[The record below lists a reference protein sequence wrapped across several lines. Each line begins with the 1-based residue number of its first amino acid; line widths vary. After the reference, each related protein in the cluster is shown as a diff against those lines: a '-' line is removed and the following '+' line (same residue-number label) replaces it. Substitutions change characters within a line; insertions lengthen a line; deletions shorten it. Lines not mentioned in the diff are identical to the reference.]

1 MLTTGSKVTG
11 LVHQL
16 HLPILLNAEIYML
29 PSFTMETMLDAIT
42 TFKVTEMLLV
52 PPILIRMVRDPIVKK
67 YDLSHLE
74 RFSSGAAPLSAEILT
89 QLEKKFPGTGFKQGY
104 GMTESCS
111 CITAH
116 PPDKMGYEYAF
127 RVGTIVANT
136 EVKIIHPDTGAE
148 LGYNEPGEILARGP
162 QIVMGYLNNPK
173 ATAETFD
180 SDGWLHTGDVGL
192 IDKEGFITIT
202 DRIKEMIKVK
212 GIGVAPAEL
221 EDLLLGHPDVEDT
234 AVLATPDEYS
244 GEKPKAHVVVKPGR
258 ASTAEEKTAVGKKLI
273 QYVKEKKVRHKWL
286 FEVEFTDEIPKSAS
300 GKILRR
306 VLRDLDRTGGKKN
319 RVVVRDEGSAR
330 AKL

>member
-1 MLTTGSKVTG
+1 MLVTG

-16 HLPILLNAEIYML
+16 HLPVLLNAEVYML
-29 PSFTMETMLDAIT
+29 PSFTMEAMLEAVS
-42 TFKVTEMLLV
+42 TFKIKEILLV
-52 PPILIRMVRDPIVKK
+52 PPIIIRMVRDPVVNN

-74 RFSSGAAPLSAEILT
+74 RFSSGAAPLSAEILAL
-89 QLEKKFPGTGFKQGY
+89 LEKKFPGTGFKQGY

-116 PPDKMGYEYAF
+116 PPGKMGYEYAF

-136 EVKIIHPDTGAE
+136 EVKIIDPETGAE
-148 LGYNEPGEILARGP
+148 LGRNQPGEILARGP

-173 ATAETFD
+173 ATRETFD
-180 SDGWLHTGDVGL
+180 EDGWLHTGDVGMV
-192 IDKEGFITIT
+192 DEEGFITIT

-221 EDLLLGHPDVEDT
+221 EDLLLGHPNVEDA
-234 AVLATPDEYS
+234 AVLAVPDEYS
-244 GEKPKAHVVVKPGR
+244 GERPKAYVVLKPAR
-258 ASTAEEKTAVGKKLI
+258 RNDDPVAIGKKLI

-286 FEVEFTDEIPKSAS
+286 VEVEFTDEIPKSAS

-306 VLRDLDRTGGKKN
+306 VLRDLQKTGERKG
-319 RVVVRDEGSAR
+319 VVVKDDRGG
-330 AKL
+330 AKSKL